1 MVSHASIAVSVSESN
16 AITLPSYIPY
26 NHPSTK
32 WLINTFRNGADNRL
46 LAMLK
51 ERPNLFRHMF
61 QIFDNPSEIMA
72 DPCDTKCLYNGT
84 AILYLRPLGLA
95 VYMRRK
101 SAVKILLNSKLC
113 KPTEYSYASDVFV
126 QLQGYNGGDLL
137 EILPPCIAVRR
148 QFLEILP
155 VLFQVT
161 CEKCLSCSPRT
172 PFSIR
177 YLSRRIQRTT
187 VYEDIFHYTT
197 ELAPTDRYINVV
209 KTLNVLIHQCSGFY
223 SPGKLDENKKSHTY
237 SLLRRLLHTALYV
250 DRECRIGGPLIQC
263 MELLLRNGHFRPGAS
278 TTGRHSTA
286 HLLLLSFKDIHTCWN
301 EMNEWTRDCYICA
314 ALLFYF
320 YAILLQRVRSNIV
333 GQAGSLLFRVLNETN
348 LLDSVTTMHVKDLAS
363 ALEFIK
369 QQDVVGRDYSQD
381 KKALVPVKSKSTV
394 ERGDEGYI
402 NERRTVESKVGI
414 MISFT
419 RSLDVLSQIVDE
431 LRERSKLAHIKQMHI
446 PNLTS
451 SSRNGL
457 NRFPQSKYKF
467 YFSRMNNVPHNSQVE
482 KRKSG
487 IRQSPQEKSLQ
498 LSSFKIQ
505 NLLSRV
511 HEPKQK
517 VELLGSVWTS
527 RKNLEPQYTA
537 RPMSSTDIPKSPYSF
552 LNQSVASHNPM
563 TDTDSIKPPQT
574 STDGDTR
581 EPESIDGEVHL
592 AGQQSKLFQT
602 YPKSKDPSRQTYTL
616 SDSCGPINDAV
627 SLYND
632 EKVELGTSEVRP
644 VFRRIQRAQSQKDS
658 GDQVSYTTYDGP
670 RYETVYRKAI
680 STITFKDPSVENL
693 SIRDIDYLID
703 CITTSALAN
712 DKELDS
718 EFIDELVKNYMD
730 QGLCPV
736 EKVQRPNS
744 VIGTQV
750 YCDQNQ
756 NVQSNNEEVWVDK
769 AMSTIVNCD
778 GEHLTRTGDVEIKSH
793 PDLNSSTVVHHDKT
807 ASGLRAFES
816 MSPVCSRNSLE
827 DEGMKTSHGF
837 LWSCVRPLTQ
847 LNHAVGV
854 LKQHISAGKKTTG
867 RSENEV
873 IHSVEDIGSR

>member
-1 MVSHASIAVSVSESN
+1 MVSHASIAVSVSESS

-61 QIFDNPSEIMA
+61 QIFDNPSELMA

-95 VYMRRK
+95 VYMKRK
-101 SAVKILLNSKLC
+101 SAVKILLNSNLC

-209 KTLNVLIHQCSGFY
+209 KTLNVLIHQCPGFY

-237 SLLRRLLHTALYV
+237 SLLRRLLHTAIYV

-286 HLLLLSFKDIHTCWN
+286 HLLFLSFKDIHTCWN
-301 EMNEWTRDCYICA
+301 ETNEWTRDCYICA
-314 ALLFYF
+314 ALLFYL
-320 YAILLQRVRSNIV
+320 YAILLQKARSNIF

-348 LLDSVTTMHVKDLAS
+348 LLDSVTAMYVKELAS

-369 QQDVVGRDYSQD
+369 QQDIVGRDYSQD
-381 KKALVPVKSKSTV
+381 KALVPVRSKSTV
-394 ERGDEGYI
+394 ERGDERNI
-402 NERRTVESKVGI
+402 NEHRTVESKVGI

-419 RSLDVLSQIVDE
+419 RSVDVLSQIVDE

-451 SSRNGL
+451 STRSGL

-467 YFSRMNNVPHNSQVE
+467 YFSRMTSVLHNGQVE
-482 KRKSG
+482 KLKSG
-487 IRQSPQEKSLQ
+487 IRQSLQ
-498 LSSFKIQ
+498 PSTFKIQ
-505 NLLSRV
+505 DMVSRV
-511 HEPKQK
+511 DDPKQK
-517 VELLGSVWTS
+517 VQLLGSIWMS
-527 RKNLEPQYTA
+527 RKNLEPHYTG
-537 RPMSSTDIPKSPYSF
+537 RPVSSTDVPKSPYSF
-552 LNQSVASHNPM
+552 LNQSVASHNLM
-563 TDTDSIKPPQT
+563 TDTDSMKPPQM

-592 AGQQSKLFQT
+592 TGQQSKLFQT
-602 YPKSKDPSRQTYTL
+602 YPNNKDPPGHTYT
-616 SDSCGPINDAV
+616 SSYSCGPITDTV

-632 EKVELGTSEVRP
+632 EKVELGTSDVRP
-644 VFRRIQRAQSQKDS
+644 ISMKIQRAQSQKDS
-658 GDQVSYTTYDGP
+658 GDQVSHTTYDGP

-680 STITFKDPSVENL
+680 SSLTVKDPSVENL

-718 EFIDELVKNYMD
+718 EFLDELVKNYMD
-730 QGLCPV
+730 QGLCPL

-778 GEHLTRTGDVEIKSH
+778 GEHLAQTGDVEIKLH
-793 PDLNSSTVVHHDKT
+793 PDLNSSTVVHHNKT
-807 ASGLRAFES
+807 AGGLRAFES
-816 MSPVCSRNSLE
+816 MSPVCSKNSLE
-827 DEGMKTSHGF
+827 GVGMKTSHGF

-847 LNHAVGV
+847 LNHAVSV

-867 RSENEV
+867 CSENEV
-873 IHSVEDIGSR
+873 IQSVEDIGSR